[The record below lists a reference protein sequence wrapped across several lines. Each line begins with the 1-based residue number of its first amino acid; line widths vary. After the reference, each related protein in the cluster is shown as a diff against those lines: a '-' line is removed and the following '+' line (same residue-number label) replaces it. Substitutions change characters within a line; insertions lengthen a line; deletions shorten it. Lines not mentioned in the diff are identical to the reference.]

1 MVLEDSS
8 TSLTTGKKLI
18 NVAIDGHS
26 SCGKST
32 LAKSLAKE
40 LGYIYIDTGA
50 MFRAVSLFALE
61 NEMVHNGVV
70 EEERLIKVL
79 PLVKI
84 EFKNVGDSVEILL
97 NDREVGKEIRTM
109 RVSNIVSPVSTIRE
123 VREKLLELQQDLGKN
138 KGVIMDGRDIG
149 TVVFPDAELKIFLTA
164 SAEVRAKRRTLELED
179 RGMNT
184 PYEEVYANL
193 VERDFIDS
201 NREIAPLRQ
210 ADDAILL
217 DNSEMNLADSLA
229 LIREKVNELLEKKD

>member
-97 NDREVGKEIRTM
+97 NDREVVKEIRTM

-138 KGVIMDGRDIG
+138 KGVIMDGRD
-149 TVVFPDAELKIFLTA
+149 A